1 MSVQYTTTVVDDR
14 TTAMSP
20 TGGISGEMG
29 SGAIT
34 SLVCTDTY
42 TGRPSPMS
50 LYALRLMTYSEL
62 GSAETNIIEA
72 EITRHKNKEIIV
84 TFTRH
89 KKGHDNRYNDKDSFN
104 LCSLER
110 SKSIMELINHKF
122 ENLYKRW

>member
-20 TGGISGEMG
+20 TGGINGEMG

-34 SLVCTDTY
+34 SFVRTDTY

-62 GSAETNIIEA
+62 GSAEINIKEA
-72 EITRHKNKEIIV
+72 GIIKQ
-84 TFTRH
+84 T
-89 KKGHDNRYNDKDSFN
+89 
-104 LCSLER
+104 
-110 SKSIMELINHKF
+110 
-122 ENLYKRW
+122 